1 MDLSIPVGEHFM
13 LTYEYLDSSIKTI
26 KADGFSIPFDENNFG
41 FFAYADG
48 EKIKINMK
56 KSGNEYVGFLS
67 KLKFAYSFSEN
78 DAYLAVNLKIENEGE
93 DFKEKISFGTGVD
106 SYMTHYPQW
115 NEKFFPTLLRCEKTH
130 LWGYYMNTN
139 ENSLA
144 IASKNPIASYD
155 ILYNIFYE
163 ENYPHNGHR
172 ILGTELLLIGNINL
186 PQRCP
191 QNLKALKQGAVYENT
206 IYYMPVKNKADIKKS
221 LAKHFNIPLVDA
233 SKYTLEKGE
242 ALSFVV
248 LNNEIYEIK
257 LILPNGEQIKD
268 INSPLS
274 EKGLYNLTVK
284 SQSGKEC
291 EASFYVRDPWEYYLE
306 KAAENAFLKPQ
317 KASTHVESFYG
328 LFSVFLQYK
337 HTGNKEIGD
346 KALLVFN
353 EIMPL
358 MFNFNKCIPI
368 VIPERIQNTALT
380 ISLLCDIYE
389 ANPKENIKYLE
400 YASKFAEF
408 LISRQTEDGAYRS
421 HGTHYTCVIYIAKS
435 MLELYLCEK
444 ESGIDEYVEKSKI
457 HYASATKAIDEL
469 VSHLDNIETEG
480 EMTLED
486 GMISCSALQIAM
498 YALTLPEGER
508 KPYTDAAEY
517 MMKVH
522 SCLEQQLIP
531 DCRANGAS
539 LRYWES
545 QYDVMFR
552 VNMLNSP
559 HGWSGWTAYA
569 HYYLYMLT
577 GKKNYLLSLMNCLG
591 ACSQLVS
598 ETGDL
603 RWAYCPQ
610 PYVKGDALV
619 ADETKEVKDGYKNIY
634 TNEKAY
640 RGMYQEKEYGEQYID
655 MISSWY
661 RTGNEK
667 LTGGYEF
674 CHLYL
679 ADKVIK
685 EYDHQGGC
693 CDNDVHEI
701 FKCIEETVM
710 GKAFIHQ
717 NEDAGFTTFGCRVD
731 GENIVLL
738 NNEKILVYNLT
749 KPMNVSINNKN
760 YTLSGFGTTKIYC

>member
-1 MDLSIPVGEHFM
+1 MKKYQYTQNSLKSIN
-13 LTYEYLDSSIKTI
+13 
-26 KADGFSIPFDENNFG
+26 ADGFSIPFCAEKFG
-41 FFAYADG
+41 FFVCVED
-48 EKIKINMK
+48 EKIKINMEK
-56 KSGNEYVGFLS
+56 LENKYIGFLNDI
-67 KLKFAYSFSEN
+67 KFSYIFQEN
-78 DAYLAVNLKIENEGE
+78 ESYLAIKLKIENNGC
-93 DFKEKISFGTGVD
+93 DYKEKILFGTGVD

-130 LWGYYMNTN
+130 LWGYYMNTK

-144 IASKNPIASYD
+144 IATSGPIASYD
-155 ILYNIFYE
+155 ILYNVFYE

-172 ILGTELLLIGNINL
+172 ILGTELLLTGNVNL
-186 PQRCP
+186 PKRCP
-191 QNLKALKQGAVYENT
+191 QNLKVLKANSIYENT
-206 IYYMPVKNKADIKKS
+206 LYYMPVKNKADIKKN
-221 LAKHFNIPLVDA
+221 LAEHFNIPLVDA
-233 SKYTLEKGE
+233 PKYTLENGDE
-242 ALSFVV
+242 LNFTV
-248 LNNEIYEIK
+248 LNNENYETK
-257 LILPNGEQIKD
+257 LISPNGEQID
-268 INSPLS
+268 NINFSLS
-274 EKGLYNLTVK
+274 EKGFYNLTVK
-284 SQSGKEC
+284 SQNGKEC
-291 EASFYVRDPWEYYLE
+291 VASFYVRAPWEYYLE
-306 KAAENAFLKPQ
+306 KAAENTFLKPQ
-317 KASTHVESFYG
+317 KASTHVEGFYG
-328 LFSVFLQYK
+328 LFSAFLQFK
-337 HTGNKEIGD
+337 HTGDKEVGD
-346 KALLVFN
+346 KAFSVFN

-358 MFNFNKCIPI
+358 MFDFDKCIPI
-368 VIPERIQNTALT
+368 VIPERIQNTAGL

-389 ANPKENIKYLE
+389 SEPSKNLKYLD

-408 LISRQTEDGAYRS
+408 LINHQTEDGAYRS
-421 HGTHYTCVIYIAKS
+421 HSTHYTCVIYIAKS

-444 ESGIDEYVEKSKI
+444 ESGIDEYVEKSEI
-457 HYASATKAIDEL
+457 HYSSVTKAINEL

-498 YALTLPEGER
+498 YALTLPKEER
-508 KPYTDAAEY
+508 KPYIDAAEH

-577 GKKNYLLSLMNCLG
+577 GKKKHLLSLMNCLG

-610 PYVKGDALV
+610 PYVCGDGLMP
-619 ADETKEVKDGYKNIY
+619 DETKEIKDGFKNIY
-634 TNEKAY
+634 TNKKAY
-640 RGMYQEKEYGEQYID
+640 RGIYQTKVYGEEYVD

-661 RTGNEK
+661 RTGKEK

-674 CHLYL
+674 CYLYL
-679 ADKVIK
+679 PDKVIK
-685 EYDHQGGC
+685 DIDNQGGC
-693 CDNDVHEI
+693 CDNDVHEV
-701 FKCIEETVM
+701 FKCMEETVM
-710 GKAFIHQ
+710 GKAFLHQ
-717 NEDAGFTTFGCRVD
+717 NEDGNFTTFGCRLE
-731 GENIVLL
+731 ENDLIIL
-738 NNEKILVYNLT
+738 NNEKILVYNLMN
-749 KPMNVSINNKN
+749 PMNVCINGVNHIL
-760 YTLSGFGTTKIYC
+760 TGFGTVNLI

>member
-1 MDLSIPVGEHFM
+1 MHK
-13 LTYEYLDSSIKTI
+13 YEYSENSIEVI
-26 KADGFSIPFDENNFG
+26 NADGFSIPFNADDFG
-41 FFAYADG
+41 FFVFADD
-48 EKIKINMK
+48 EKIKINME
-56 KSGNEYVGFLS
+56 KSGNEYVGFFN
-67 KLKFAYSFSEN
+67 KLKFLYSFYEN
-78 DAYLAVNLKIENEGE
+78 ESYLAVNLRIENEGE
-93 DFKEKISFGTGVD
+93 DFKDKITFATGID

-130 LWGYYMNTN
+130 LWGYYMNTR

-172 ILGTELLLIGNINL
+172 ILGTNLVLTGNFNL
-186 PQRCP
+186 PKRCP
-191 QNLKALKQGAVYENT
+191 QNLKALKSGSAYENT
-206 IYYMPVKNKADIKKS
+206 IYYMPVKNKADIKKT
-221 LAKHFNIPLVDA
+221 LADVLNIPLVDA
-233 SKYTLEKGE
+233 PKYTLEKGE

-248 LNNEIYEIK
+248 LNNENYKTK
-257 LILPNGEQIKD
+257 LLSPEGEEVKD
-268 INSPLS
+268 IVSPLQQY
-274 EKGLYNLTVK
+274 GLYNLKVE

-291 EASFYVRDPWEYYLE
+291 EASFYVRRPWEHYLE

-328 LFSVFLQYK
+328 LFSAFLQYK
-337 HTGNKEIGD
+337 HTGDKEIGD
-346 KALLVFN
+346 KALSVFN

-358 MFNFNKCIPI
+358 MFDFDKCVPI

-389 ANPKENIKYLE
+389 LNPKENIKYLE

-408 LISRQTEDGAYRS
+408 LINHQTDDGAYRS
-421 HGTHYTCVIYIAKS
+421 HSTHYTCVIYIAKP
-435 MLELYLCEK
+435 MLELSLCEK
-444 ESGIDEYVEKSKI
+444 ESGIEEYKKKSEI
-457 HYASATKAIDEL
+457 HYASVTKAIDEL

-498 YALTLPEGER
+498 YALTLPKEKR
-508 KPYTDAAEY
+508 KPYIDAAEY

-522 SCLEQQLIP
+522 SCLEQQLIY
-531 DCRANGAS
+531 DCRSNGAS

-545 QYDVMFR
+545 QYDVMLR

-577 GKKNYLLSLMNCLG
+577 GKKPYLLSLMNCLG

-610 PYVKGDALV
+610 PYVCGDALIP
-619 ADETKEVKDGYKNIY
+619 DETKEIKDGLKNIY
-634 TNEKAY
+634 VKNKAY
-640 RGMYQEKEYGEQYID
+640 RGIYQTKEYGEEYID

-661 RTGNEK
+661 RTGKEK

-674 CHLYL
+674 CYLYL
-679 ADKVIK
+679 PDKVIK
-685 EYDHQGGC
+685 NIDNQGGC

-710 GKAFIHQ
+710 GKAFLHQ
-717 NEDAGFTTFGCRVD
+717 NEDGSFISFGCCLN
-731 GENIVLL
+731 ENKLILL
-738 NNEKILVYNLT
+738 NKEKTLVYNVAN
-749 KPMNVSINNKN
+749 PVSISINNIN
-760 YTLSGFGTTKIYC
+760 HTLSGFGTINIQ

>member
-1 MDLSIPVGEHFM
+1 MQ
-13 LTYEYLDSSIKTI
+13 TYEYTKNSIKTI
-26 KADGFSIPFDENNFG
+26 NADGFSIPFNADNFG
-41 FFAYADG
+41 FFVYAED
-48 EKIKINMK
+48 EKVKIDIK
-56 KSGNEYVGFLS
+56 KSGTEYLGIFNN
-67 KLKFAYSFSEN
+67 LKFTYSFTEN
-78 DAYLAVNLKIENEGE
+78 EAYLAVNLKIENFGE
-93 DFKEKISFGTGVD
+93 DFKHKISFGVGID

-139 ENSLA
+139 ENSVA
-144 IASKNPIASYD
+144 VATSGPVASYD

-172 ILGTELLLIGNINL
+172 ILGTELVLTGDINTIS
-186 PQRCP
+186 RCP
-191 QNLKALKQGAVYENT
+191 KNLKSLKSGSVYENT
-206 IYYMPVKNKADIKKS
+206 IYYLPVKNKADIKKS
-221 LAKHFNIPLVDA
+221 IAEYFNIPIVDA
-233 SKYTLEKGE
+233 PKYTLEKNE
-242 ALSFVV
+242 KLSFVV
-248 LNNEIYEIK
+248 LNNEIYKCTLTSPKGEEIK
-257 LILPNGEQIKD
+257 DLNTNLCNF
-268 INSPLS
+268 
-274 EKGLYNLTVK
+274 GLYKLSVQ
-284 SQSGKEC
+284 SQNKKEC
-291 EASFYVRDPWEYYLE
+291 EAMFYVRKSWDYYLE
-306 KAAENAFLKPQ
+306 KASENAFLKPQ
-317 KASTHVESFYG
+317 KASTHVESYYG
-328 LFSVFLQYK
+328 LFSAFLHCK
-337 HTGNKEIGD
+337 HSGNREVGD
-346 KALLVFN
+346 KALSVFN

-358 MFNFNKCIPI
+358 MFDFQKCVPI

-408 LISRQTEDGAYRS
+408 LMSRQTEDGVYRS

-486 GMISCSALQIAM
+486 GMISCSALQIGM
-498 YALTLPEGER
+498 YALTLSEEKR

-619 ADETKEVKDGYKNIY
+619 ADGTKEVKDGYKNIY
-634 TNEKAY
+634 TNDKAY

-661 RTGNEK
+661 RTGKEK

-710 GKAFIHQ
+710 GKAFLHQ
-717 NEDAGFTTFGCRVD
+717 NEDGSFTSFGCRL
-731 GENIVLL
+731 EKNNLILL
-738 NNEKILVYNLT
+738 NNENTLVYNLT
-749 KPMNVSINNKN
+749 KPMSVSINNKN
-760 YTLSGFGTTKIYC
+760 HTLSGFGTTKIYC

>member
-1 MDLSIPVGEHFM
+1 MHK
-13 LTYEYLDSSIKTI
+13 YEYSENSIEVI
-26 KADGFSIPFDENNFG
+26 NADGFSIPFNADNFG
-41 FFAYADG
+41 FFVFADD
-48 EKIKINMK
+48 EKIKINME
-56 KSGNEYVGFLS
+56 KSGNEYVGFFN
-67 KLKFAYSFSEN
+67 KLKFLYSFSEN
-78 DAYLAVNLKIENEGE
+78 ESYLAVNLRIENEGE
-93 DFKEKISFGTGVD
+93 DFKDKITFATGID

-130 LWGYYMNTN
+130 LWGYYMNTR

-172 ILGTELLLIGNINL
+172 ILGTNLVLEGNFNL
-186 PQRCP
+186 PKRCP
-191 QNLKALKQGAVYENT
+191 QNLKALKSGSVYENT

-221 LAKHFNIPLVDA
+221 LADVLNIPLVDA
-233 SKYTLEKGE
+233 PKYTLEKGE

-248 LNNEIYEIK
+248 LNNENYKTK
-257 LILPNGEQIKD
+257 LLSPEGEEVKD
-268 INSPLS
+268 VVSPLQQY
-274 EKGLYNLTVK
+274 GLYNLKVE

-291 EASFYVRDPWEYYLE
+291 EASFYVRRPWEHYLE

-328 LFSVFLQYK
+328 LFSAFLQYK
-337 HTGNKEIGD
+337 HTGDKEIGD
-346 KALLVFN
+346 KALSVFN

-358 MFNFNKCIPI
+358 MFDFDKCVPI

-389 ANPKENIKYLE
+389 SNPKENIKYLE

-408 LISRQTEDGAYRS
+408 LINHQTDDGAYRS
-421 HGTHYTCVIYIAKS
+421 HSTHYTCVIYIAKS
-435 MLELYLCEK
+435 MLELSLCEK
-444 ESGIDEYVEKSKI
+444 ESGIEEYKKKSEI
-457 HYASATKAIDEL
+457 HYASVTKAIDEL

-498 YALTLPEGER
+498 YALTLPKEKR
-508 KPYTDAAEY
+508 KPYIDAAEY

-522 SCLEQQLIP
+522 SCLEQQLIY

-577 GKKNYLLSLMNCLG
+577 GKKPYLLSLMNCLG

-610 PYVKGDALV
+610 PYVCGDALIP
-619 ADETKEVKDGYKNIY
+619 DETKEIKDGLKNIY

-640 RGMYQEKEYGEQYID
+640 RGIYQTKEYGEEYIN

-661 RTGNEK
+661 RTAEQK

-679 ADKVIK
+679 PDKVIK

-710 GKAFIHQ
+710 GKAFLHQ
-717 NEDAGFTTFGCRVD
+717 NDDGSFVTFGCRL
-731 GENIVLL
+731 EETKLVLL
-738 NNEKILVYNLT
+738 NNENTLIYNLT
-749 KPMNVSINNKN
+749 KPITVSINNIN
-760 YTLSGFGTTKIYC
+760 HTLSGFGTLKGSLV

>member
-13 LTYEYLDSSIKTI
+13 LYYEYTQNSIKSINTE
-26 KADGFSIPFDENNFG
+26 DFSVPFNDNNFG
-41 FFAYADG
+41 FFIEVDD
-48 EKIKINMK
+48 ENIKVNME
-56 KSGNEYVGFLS
+56 KSGKEYVGFFDN
-67 KLKFAYSFSEN
+67 LKFSYSFTETQL
-78 DAYLAVNLKIENEGE
+78 YLAVNLKIENYGC
-93 DFKEKISFGTGVD
+93 DFKEKISFGLGID

-130 LWGYYMNTN
+130 LWGYFMNTS
-139 ENSLA
+139 ENSVA
-144 IASKNPIASYD
+144 ILSQNHVASYD

-172 ILGTELLLIGNINL
+172 ILGTNLVLSGNINL
-186 PQRCP
+186 PERYP
-191 QNLKALKQGAVYENT
+191 QNLKALKAGSVYENT
-206 IYYMPVKNKADIKKS
+206 IYYMPVKNKEDIKKL
-221 LAKHFNIPLVDA
+221 LAENFDIPLVD
-233 SKYTLEKGE
+233 SPKYTLEKGE

-248 LNNEIYEIK
+248 LNNEK
-257 LILPNGEQIKD
+257 LKLYSPSNEEIKD
-268 INSPLS
+268 IYSPLHK
-274 EKGLYNLTVK
+274 KGLYKLVAK
-284 SQSGKEC
+284 SKSRKEC
-291 EASFYVRDPWEYYLE
+291 EASFYVRSPWEYYLE
-306 KAAENAFLKPQ
+306 KASENAFLKPQ

-328 LFSVFLQYK
+328 LFSAFLHYK
-337 HTGNKEIGD
+337 HTGNKETWD
-346 KALLVFN
+346 KAIAVFN

-358 MFNFNKCIPI
+358 MFDFQKCVPI

-408 LISRQTEDGAYRS
+408 LIDHQTDDGAYRS
-421 HGTHYTCVIYIAKS
+421 HSTHYTCVIYIAKS

-444 ESGIDEYVEKSKI
+444 ESGIEEYIEKSKI
-457 HYASATKAIDEL
+457 HYASVTKAINEL

-498 YALTLPEGER
+498 YALTLPIDER

-545 QYDVMFR
+545 QYDVMIR

-591 ACSQLVS
+591 ACSQLMS
-598 ETGDL
+598 EKGDL

-619 ADETKEVKDGYKNIY
+619 PDKSKEIADGLENIY
-634 TNEKAY
+634 AKGKAY
-640 RGMYQEKEYGEQYID
+640 RGIYQTKEYGEEYVD

-661 RTGNEK
+661 RTGKEK

-674 CHLYL
+674 CYLYL
-679 ADKVIK
+679 PDKVIK
-685 EYDHQGGC
+685 DIDNQGGC

-710 GKAFIHQ
+710 GKAFLHQ
-717 NEDAGFTTFGCRVD
+717 NEDGSYITFGCELK
-731 GENIVLL
+731 GNNIIFK
-738 NNEKILVYNLT
+738 NNEKTLIYSVNNPEKFNISDKEIEIL
-749 KPMNVSINNKN
+749 
-760 YTLSGFGTTKIYC
+760 GFGSIDI